1 MGIENLGKMAR
12 LLTLTLALLLC
23 SAFFLAPIR
32 AEEEDDASLEDVGV
46 DDDVEKEAK
55 EEMDRMDA
63 DKNGKVS
70 LEEISTYFR
79 TEFYSDE
86 DMADST
92 EGADGKPPTPE
103 EIAELVKNDASEFL
117 TELDKDKDGSLTLEE
132 LKEQYMTDPDDLED
146 DDAGGMEERMR
157 ITITV
162 RKVKRPQRL
171 TRNKRCC
178 NVPKQ

>member
-86 DMADST
+86 
-92 EGADGKPPTPE
+92 
-103 EIAELVKNDASEFL
+103 
-117 TELDKDKDGSLTLEE
+117 
-132 LKEQYMTDPDDLED
+132 YMTDPDDLED
-146 DDAGGMEERMR
+146 DDVGGMEGEDEDYDYGAEGEEGEEGEEAPE
-157 ITITV
+157 V
-162 RKVKRPQRL
+162 DEE
-171 TRNKRCC
+171 
-178 NVPKQ
+178 

>member
-32 AEEEDDASLEDVGV
+32 AEEEDDSSLEDVGV

-92 EGADGKPPTPE
+92 DVQFGRPQVHAMIGAFRLMEAGMKSVQPRIERICVAVRLRRVQFRDS
-103 EIAELVKNDASEFL
+103 VHC
-117 TELDKDKDGSLTLEE
+117 
-132 LKEQYMTDPDDLED
+132 
-146 DDAGGMEERMR
+146 DDAEDHC
-157 ITITV
+157 
-162 RKVKRPQRL
+162 
-171 TRNKRCC
+171 RNSHCVGD
-178 NVPKQ
+178 VPM

>member
-103 EIAELVKNDASEFL
+103 EM
-117 TELDKDKDGSLTLEE
+117 
-132 LKEQYMTDPDDLED
+132 KEQYMTDPDDLED
-146 DDAGGMEERMR
+146 DDAGGMEGEDEDYDYGAEGEEGEEGEEAPE
-157 ITITV
+157 V
-162 RKVKRPQRL
+162 DEE
-171 TRNKRCC
+171 
-178 NVPKQ
+178 

>member
-1 MGIENLGKMAR
+1 MAR

-79 TEFYSDE
+79 TVLL
-86 DMADST
+86 A
-92 EGADGKPPTPE
+92 
-103 EIAELVKNDASEFL
+103 IAVARQWPF
-117 TELDKDKDGSLTLEE
+117 
-132 LKEQYMTDPDDLED
+132 
-146 DDAGGMEERMR
+146 
-157 ITITV
+157 
-162 RKVKRPQRL
+162 
-171 TRNKRCC
+171 
-178 NVPKQ
+178 

>member
-55 EEMDRMDA
+55 EEMDRMD
-63 DKNGKVS
+63 
-70 LEEISTYFR
+70 
-79 TEFYSDE
+79 
-86 DMADST
+86 ADST

-146 DDAGGMEERMR
+146 DDAGGMEGEDEDYDYGAEG
-157 ITITV
+157 
-162 RKVKRPQRL
+162 
-171 TRNKRCC
+171 
-178 NVPKQ
+178 

>member
-1 MGIENLGKMAR
+1 MAR

-146 DDAGGMEERMR
+146 DDADSGAEGEEGEEGEEAPE
-157 ITITV
+157 V
-162 RKVKRPQRL
+162 DEE
-171 TRNKRCC
+171 
-178 NVPKQ
+178 

>member
-1 MGIENLGKMAR
+1 MGENLGKMAR

-86 DMADST
+86 
-92 EGADGKPPTPE
+92 
-103 EIAELVKNDASEFL
+103 
-117 TELDKDKDGSLTLEE
+117 
-132 LKEQYMTDPDDLED
+132 YMTDPDDLED
-146 DDAGGMEERMR
+146 DDAGGMEGEDEDYDYGAEGEEGEEGEEAPE
-157 ITITV
+157 V
-162 RKVKRPQRL
+162 DEE
-171 TRNKRCC
+171 
-178 NVPKQ
+178 

>member
-132 LKEQYMTDPDDLED
+132 QYMTDPDDLED
-146 DDAGGMEERMR
+146 DDAGGMEGEDEDYDYGAEGEEGEEGEEAPE
-157 ITITV
+157 V
-162 RKVKRPQRL
+162 DEE
-171 TRNKRCC
+171 
-178 NVPKQ
+178 

>member
-1 MGIENLGKMAR
+1 
-12 LLTLTLALLLC
+12 
-23 SAFFLAPIR
+23 
-32 AEEEDDASLEDVGV
+32 
-46 DDDVEKEAK
+46 
-55 EEMDRMDA
+55 MDA

-132 LKEQYMTDPDDLED
+132 QNMTDPDDLED
-146 DDAGGMEERMR
+146 DDAGGMEGEDEDYDYGAEGEEGEEGEEAPE
-157 ITITV
+157 V
-162 RKVKRPQRL
+162 DEE
-171 TRNKRCC
+171 
-178 NVPKQ
+178 

>member
-1 MGIENLGKMAR
+1 MGTWENLGKMAR

-146 DDAGGMEERMR
+146 DDAGGMDGEDEDYDYGEEEGEEEAPE
-157 ITITV
+157 IDEE
-162 RKVKRPQRL
+162 
-171 TRNKRCC
+171 
-178 NVPKQ
+178 